1 MRERTDDA
9 ARTDRW
15 PCPRRTAW
23 TVALLLAAATQ
34 GAWSGTLTIYRDGRV
49 QRTPGEASVA
59 KSLAYCQANPGV
71 FMQLSDALASPGGA
85 PVRVVEGAAASVQV
99 QLTLSAYCGLALP
112 VNTAAVATIEVDYG
126 VLSGGSATAGV
137 DFANGIVATVRF
149 SNVAVYTNPQVQTL
163 ALNVPTIDD
172 TVLEDPET
180 FRVGL
185 LSGGVLELGGATPQ
199 VAAITSDG
207 SAIATVQIDDNDR
220 VPIGPGTA
228 TLLAGDPVANDLA
241 RSLDQICDTPL
252 QDAGLLSQCDFLRQ
266 RLRAGDT
273 AGAAAVLR
281 ALAPEEQA
289 TQSSAVVEIRSGSQ
303 TERVQNRLA
312 ALRGGALRQSTS
324 TDLSLTVHDASGIPL
339 LLRHAFAAG
348 DTEGGLLDQ
357 RLSGFLAADV
367 GRGDR
372 AVRPRESGFDYD
384 RFGATGGL
392 DYRFSDA
399 LIAGAALGYNHFEA
413 DLDSDG
419 GSLDAAI
426 RALTLYASYAPNS
439 SAYVE
444 ASAGLA
450 RFSFEQSRR
459 IRYNV
464 AGRSLDRLAVS
475 DFDAE
480 HWIATTAL
488 GYVWTLGE
496 WSLTPSLNAE
506 WSRTDSDSFAESGAG
521 ELNLFIRGQDTYS
534 LLSTARL
541 HLSRSVALRSG
552 VLVPYASVSF
562 MHEGRNENRPSE
574 VRFLADRAG
583 TRILIGT
590 EAPDTRYGMAGA
602 GVNWLLPNG
611 VQLYL
616 DYRRSFGL
624 AAFSMNALSLG
635 ARLEF

>member
-1 MRERTDDA
+1 MHPFHNQR
-9 ARTDRW
+9 
-15 PCPRRTAW
+15 RRTA
-23 TVALLLAAATQ
+23 AAILLLSGVSTVQAAT
-34 GAWSGTLTIYRDGRV
+34 LTVYRDGRTLRSPGSV
-49 QRTPGEASVA
+49 QAA

-71 FMQLSDALASPGGA
+71 FMQLTDALVTPGGS
-85 PVRVVEGAAASVQV
+85 PVRVTEGSAASVQV

-112 VNTAAVATIEVDYG
+112 VNPAAVATVEVDYG
-126 VLSGGSATAGV
+126 VLTGGSATPGSDYAG
-137 DFANGIVATVRF
+137 GIVATARF

-163 ALNVPTIDD
+163 IVNVPTIDD
-172 TVLEDPET
+172 NVVEDAES
-180 FRVGL
+180 FGVGL
-185 LSGGVLELGGATPQ
+185 LGGGVLELGGATPE
-199 VAAITSDG
+199 VAAVTADG

-220 VPIGPGTA
+220 TPIGPGTA

-241 RSLDQICDTPL
+241 RALDQICDAPL

-266 RLRAGDT
+266 RLRAGDA

-289 TQSSAVVEIRSGSQ
+289 TQSSSVVEIRSGSQ

-324 TDLSLTVHDASGIPL
+324 TDLSLTIRDASGIPL
-339 LLRHAFAAG
+339 LLQLQDPA
-348 DTEGGLLDQ
+348 DTGGGLFDQ
-357 RLSGFLAADV
+357 RLSGFLAADL

-372 AVRPRESGFDYD
+372 DVRPRESGFEYD

-392 DYRFSDA
+392 DYRFSERFV
-399 LIAGAALGYNHFEA
+399 AGAALGYNRFEA
-413 DLDSDG
+413 DLDQAG
-419 GSLDAAI
+419 GSLDASI
-426 RALTLYASYAPNS
+426 RALTVYASFAPTPA
-439 SAYVE
+439 AYLE
-444 ASAGLA
+444 GSIGIAD
-450 RFSFEQSRR
+450 FSFDQSRR
-459 IRYNV
+459 ISYNV

-480 HWIATTAL
+480 QLIATSAV
-488 GYVWTLGE
+488 GYVWALGE

-506 WSRTDSDSFAESGAG
+506 WSRTDTDSFAETGAS

-534 LLSTARL
+534 LLTTGRL
-541 HLSRSVALRSG
+541 HLSRNISLNSG
-552 VLVPYASVSF
+552 VWVPYASLSF

-574 VRFLADRAG
+574 VRFLADRSG
-583 TRILIGT
+583 TRIFIGT
-590 EAPDTRYGMAGA
+590 EEPDTRYGMAGA

-624 AAFSMNALSLG
+624 EAFSLNAFSLG